1 MIASVPVLWWLEPGP
16 EYEYKELHLKKPR
29 VRTHSLYKTDFN
41 HLLGTELCSH
51 GLWYE
56 REHCPDYGGY
66 HFHWH
71 LRKIPVF
78 QKARLSGGFLRCN
91 NANKTLLAK
100 ILCLPPFL
108 WWQHPP
114 HPCNRYFVVRESLCS
129 APQHFQVY
137 QRRLDEWPLELTP
150 QMVYDTQHCLLRNTL
165 CGRVCCP
172 STAERVK
179 SAWKLMD
186 QKLFW
191 I

>member
-16 EYEYKELHLKKPR
+16 EYEYKELHLKKTR

-114 HPCNRYFVVRESLCS
+114 HPCNRYFVVRKVCVLHLSISKCIRGGWMSGPWSWHPRWFMTHSTVCSGIRCVAESVAQALQS
-129 APQHFQVY
+129 VSN
-137 QRRLDEWPLELTP
+137 QR
-150 QMVYDTQHCLLRNTL
+150 
-165 CGRVCCP
+165 G
-172 STAERVK
+172 S
-179 SAWKLMD
+179 
-186 QKLFW
+186 
-191 I
+191 